1 MVQGFGK
8 LVLNPGQQRE
18 TKILKKSVLQNFQHL
33 EDPRTGRRK
42 DHNLIDIIT
51 IAILA
56 VLSGAD
62 GFVAIETYGKAKQK
76 WLETFLELPYGIPS
90 HDTFGRI
97 FAQLEPD
104 ELEKGFQNWLEI
116 ITEKLRVELIH
127 IDGKTLRGSYDRAK
141 KLKAL
146 HSISAWSSE
155 HNLVLGQQKV
165 ESKSNEIK
173 AIPLL
178 LKLLNLKEAI
188 VTMDA
193 IGTQIKIVKQIKK
206 EGGDYVCGLKGNQ
219 GLLYQQ
225 VKEWFEKS
233 EAQGWQKI
241 DYSYDQTVESGHNRI
256 ETRQVWT
263 VSIQELPQLH
273 RQEKWLGL
281 ATVVMVYSKRQLWN
295 KTTEEVRFYLSSL
308 EKNAFEHNQIIRSH
322 WTIENNLHWVLDVTF
337 SEDRSR
343 VRQGYAAENLALIR
357 RLSVSL
363 LKREPSRQSLQQ
375 KRYRAGLDNNFL
387 LSILEANI
395 VA

>member
-1 MVQGFGK
+1 MAQGFGK
-8 LVLNPGQQRE
+8 LVLNRGQQRE
-18 TKILKKSVLQNFQHL
+18 AKILKQSVLQNFQHL
-33 EDPRTGRRK
+33 EDPRTGRRR
-42 DHNLIDIIT
+42 DHNLIDMIT

-62 GFVAIETYGKAKQK
+62 GFVARETYGKAKQK

-104 ELEKGFQNWLEI
+104 ELEKGFQNWIKI
-116 ITEKLRVELIH
+116 ITEKLSVELIH
-127 IDGKTLRGSYDRAK
+127 IEGKTLRGSYDRAE

-146 HSISAWSSE
+146 HSVSAWSSE
-155 HNLVLGQQKV
+155 HSLLGQQKV
-165 ESKSNEIK
+165 DSKSNEIK

-178 LKLLNLKEAI
+178 LKLLNLKGAI

-193 IGTQIKIVKQIKK
+193 MGTQINIVKQIKK

-225 VKEWFEKS
+225 VKEWFEQS
-233 EAQGWQKI
+233 EAQSWQEI
-241 DYSYDQTVESGHNRI
+241 DYSYEQTVESGHSRI

-263 VSIQELPQLH
+263 VSIKELPKLH
-273 RQEKWLGL
+273 RQEKWIGL
-281 ATVVMVYSKRQLWN
+281 ATVVMVYSKGQLWN

-308 EKNAFEHNQIIRSH
+308 EKDALEHNKIIRSH
-322 WTIENNLHWVLDVTF
+322 WSIENSLHWVLDVTF

-343 VRQGYAAENLALIR
+343 VRQGYGAENLALRR
-357 RLSVSL
+357 RLTVSL
-363 LKREPSRQSLQQ
+363 LKGEPSGQSLPQ